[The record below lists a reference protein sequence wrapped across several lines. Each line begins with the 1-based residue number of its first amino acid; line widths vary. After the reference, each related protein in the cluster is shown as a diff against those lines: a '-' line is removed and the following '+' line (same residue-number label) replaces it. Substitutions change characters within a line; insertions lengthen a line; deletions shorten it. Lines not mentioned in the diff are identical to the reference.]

1 MSRFISDDT
10 MFSGHP
16 FLEDNGIEF
25 AHDAPMRH
33 RHHHGPVPPHG
44 WPPHR
49 PVFIYG
55 NGASS
60 GALAY
65 KGTVSSESDLLHVRL
80 NKGECY
86 IVSVAG
92 EYAGQQCDVGD
103 LIIVNASGTYVT
115 SDELAAAISSLQ
127 SNVDM
132 SDYVAD
138 ADLPGKVG
146 QIIQAGSHI
155 SIAQNEG
162 HSIVS
167 AVTSPIS
174 DDASGLAIAGDVYD
188 AIMDV
193 IGGGGSIVNTTYTLS
208 KSGNTI
214 TLTGSDGSSYDVV
227 DSDTN
232 TTYSLSK
239 SGSTIRL
246 VGSDGQ
252 SNSVTDSDTT
262 YSLSKSGDD
271 ISLVGSDGSRYTV
284 TTPDSEVETL
294 RSQLANVQSQLSSMQ
309 SSISSINSRLS
320 VIGEEYHA
328 SGNYSITAADV
339 TSLKNGPHITVP
351 AGVYIFV
358 GSWTFNSGSDAGDRN
373 MQVGFHTGDNNL
385 WGERVRIRQSD
396 KNFNVLNVCALRGL
410 DAQTTVY
417 LAGSA
422 SIKSGSAEAYITAR
436 RLA

>member
-10 MFSGHP
+10 MFAGRP

-25 AHDAPMRH
+25 AHDVPMRH

-55 NGASS
+55 NGASD

-86 IVSVAG
+86 VVSVAG
-92 EYAGQQCDVGD
+92 EYAGQHYDVGD

-167 AVTSPIS
+167 AVTSPIA

-188 AIMDV
+188 AIIDT

-208 KSGNTI
+208 KSDNVI
-214 TLTGSDGSSYDVV
+214 TLEGSDGTSSEVT
-227 DSDTN
+227 DTI
-232 TTYSLSK
+232 YSLAK
-239 SGSTIRL
+239 NGSTIIL
-246 VGSDGQ
+246 YDTDGGTTG
-252 SNSVTDSDTT
+252 VTDNDTT

-271 ISLVGSDGSRYTV
+271 ISLVGSNGSRYTV
-284 TTPDSEVETL
+284 TTPDSDVAAL
-294 RSQLANVQSQLSSMQ
+294 QSQLANVQSQLSSMQ
-309 SSISSINSRLS
+309 SAIASINSRLD
-320 VIGEEYHA
+320 VIGDYYA
-328 SGNYSITAADV
+328 ANGSYSITAANID
-339 TSLKNGPHITVP
+339 TLKNGPHITVP

-358 GSWTFNSGSDAGDRN
+358 GAWIFNSASDDGDRN
-373 MQVGFHTGDNNL
+373 MQIGFHTGDNKL
-385 WGERVRIRQSD
+385 WGERVRIRQSSG
-396 KNFNVLNVCALRGL
+396 NFAVLNVCALRGL
-410 DAQTTVY
+410 SEETTVY

-422 SIKSGSAEAYITAR
+422 SIKSGSADAYITAR